1 MAQFI
6 RPGKITGGG
15 AGHPRQQRFAELASE
30 TFDQGALLIVDGD
43 GFANESGAITSAV
56 GAVVLG
62 FASEFAHNLTVSD
75 TAEELNYGSV
85 VNQSAAVLIPVGAP
99 PSDGKIGV
107 WIADDTTLFLAN
119 VRTAGSI
126 DRALQT
132 HIGEIFGL
140 TLLSGIWEFDLNKTT
155 TGAGAIATLIEI
167 IDAAT
172 DGGQVLFRLN
182 KTNQLYAR

>member
-30 TFDQGALLIVDGD
+30 TFLQGALLIVDGN

-62 FASEFAHNLTVSD
+62 FASEFAHNLTTSD

-85 VNQSAAVLIPVGAP
+85 VNQSSAVLIPVGAP

-140 TLLSGIWEFDLNKTT
+140 TKATVWEFDLNKTT

-167 IDAAT
+167 IDVAT

-182 KTNQLYAR
+182 KTNQLFAR